1 MKLAEA
7 LIQRAD
13 YQRRVEQLKNRIV
26 NNAKVQEGN
35 EPAEDPNALLAEM
48 ERIAAELVVLIQRI
62 NRTNAATA
70 LVPDEMTSAKAV
82 TIADAIAERD
92 ILRLRHSVYTA
103 AAAAAVIRQDRY
115 SKSEVR
121 FQSAVDVAEVQQQ
134 ADDLAREIRELDTRI
149 QEANWKIDLLP

>member
-13 YQRRVEQLKNRIV
+13 YQRRIEQLRNRIV

-48 ERIAAELVVLIQRI
+48 ERVAADLVLLIQRI

-70 LVPDEMTSAKAV
+70 LEPDAM

-92 ILRLRHSVYTA
+92 NLRLRHGVYTA
-103 AAAAAVIRQDRY
+103 AAEAGVIRQDRY

-121 FQSAVDVAEVQQQ
+121 FQSTVDVAEMQQQ
-134 ADDLAREIRELDTRI
+134 ADDLAQAIRELDTRI
-149 QEANWKIDLLP
+149 QGANWKIDLLE

>member
-13 YQRRVEQLKNRIV
+13 YQRRIEQLKNRIV
-26 NNAKVQEGN
+26 NNAKVQEGDD
-35 EPAEDPNALLAEM
+35 PAEDPNALLAEM
-48 ERIAAELVVLIQRI
+48 ERVAADLVVLIQRI

-70 LVPDEMTSAKAV
+70 LEPDDM

-92 ILRLRHSVYTA
+92 ILRLRHGVYTA
-103 AAAAAVIRQDRY
+103 AAQAGVIRQDRY

-121 FQSAVDVAEVQQQ
+121 FQSAVDVADMQRQ
-134 ADDLAREIRELDTRI
+134 ADALAQAIRELDTRI
-149 QEANWKIDLLP
+149 QGANWKIDLL

>member
-13 YQRRVEQLKNRIV
+13 YQRRIEQLRNRIV

-48 ERIAAELVVLIQRI
+48 ERVAGDLVLLIQRI

-70 LVPDEMTSAKAV
+70 LEPDDM

-92 ILRLRHSVYTA
+92 NLRLRHGVYMA
-103 AAAAAVIRQDRY
+103 AAEAGVIRQDRY
-115 SKSEVR
+115 SKSGCVSR
-121 FQSAVDVAEVQQQ
+121 ALSTWRICSDRRMTWRRRSASWTRVSR
-134 ADDLAREIRELDTRI
+134 ARTGRLIY
-149 QEANWKIDLLP
+149 